1 MEGIRVKKRIA
12 ILLFILISIS
22 LVGCSEIQQ
31 NSGIKNSDEFQTTP
45 IPTYIPTEEI
55 NPTPTEKIV
64 EEEIEHISNDSMIAI
79 INILDT
85 GEIWT
90 LQQENDELFIVLTNI
105 DGEILKKVPYRLK
118 EGDGMECGI
127 NDTLIITANYND
139 FGIYD
144 NDFGIYDVNTM
155 TDITFEYIEQDEK
168 IVFYTQTDD
177 NIYFWALKTL
187 DTFEE
192 KYVEIRII
200 DLSTEEVLF
209 LSLDSE
215 TLIKEYNIERTY
227 SVENIDIG
235 DAGNGVCY
243 ITYLGSAYE
252 YENNSIV
259 IDLNRKRVTPVPFP
273 RQNGAM
279 YSSDGDNMII
289 FSNVAVHGFLLLNLE
304 TQEVVDY
311 PNRDFD
317 PEGSLAEGLFH
328 GVSDDSSNDSV
339 VLDVNGNVVID
350 LQQYPQPVDHISTFH
365 NGIALVEFEND
376 YFTFIDRN
384 GNFLFEPIKGYYPQ
398 FYQDTGVIIAE
409 KEKTLGSMES
419 TECIC
424 VEKSGRMTSIEIP
437 APANPYSLRP
447 NEYVIALEGK
457 IYCIAGSSTGL
468 YAQELI
474 FE

>member
-1 MEGIRVKKRIA
+1 MKKRIVV
-12 ILLFILISIS
+12 LFIILICLL
-22 LVGCSEIQQ
+22 LVGCSTSLSNSEDQHKSDSSQSTPMPTSIHTDAFQPTASEI
-31 NSGIKNSDEFQTTP
+31 TTEG
-45 IPTYIPTEEI
+45 TEC
-55 NPTPTEKIV
+55 
-64 EEEIEHISNDSMIAI
+64 ISNESMITI
-79 INILDT
+79 ISVLDT
-85 GEIWT
+85 GKIWT

-105 DGEILKKVPYRLK
+105 DGEILKKVPYNLK
-118 EGDGMECGI
+118 EGDGIECGI
-127 NDTLIITANYND
+127 NDTLIITAN
-139 FGIYD
+139 D
-144 NDFGIYDVNTM
+144 NGFGIYDVNTM
-155 TDITFEYIEQDEK
+155 TDITSEYIEQDEK
-168 IVFYTQTDD
+168 IVSYTQTDE
-177 NIYFWALKTL
+177 NVYFWALRTL

-192 KYVEIRII
+192 KYVEIRIFDI
-200 DLSTEEVLF
+200 STEEVLF

-243 ITYLGSAYE
+243 ITYLGSTYE
-252 YENNSIV
+252 HENNSIV

-311 PNRDFD
+311 PNGDFD

-398 FYQDTGVIIAE
+398 FYQDAGVIIAE

-419 TECIC
+419 AECIC
-424 VEKSGRMTSIEIP
+424 VEKSGKMTSIEIP